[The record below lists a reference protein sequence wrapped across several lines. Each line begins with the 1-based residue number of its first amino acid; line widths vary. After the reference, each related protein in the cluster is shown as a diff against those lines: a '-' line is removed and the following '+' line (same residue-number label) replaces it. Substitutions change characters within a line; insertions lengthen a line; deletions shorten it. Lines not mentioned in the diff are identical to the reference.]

1 MNLPICL
8 LVDNGSLRPEAVLG
22 MRRVAQKLSSAS
34 SFVVRAVSL
43 LHSDKIAPS
52 KLNHENGVTIE
63 TFLASEQGSNEKKL
77 LVLPFFLGPS
87 RGITEWLREK
97 LKDWE
102 QKKSGRSFKILD
114 TLYLGNEKIL
124 AQALDQ
130 QIEQV
135 RLENKLPNPHV
146 AMVDHGTPVFEV
158 NQVRERVGMELNK
171 LFLKG
176 DFTFSTCSMERREG
190 DEFAFNDPLLE
201 QVLAKWGRLGVEQ
214 VVLALFFLL
223 PGRHAGK
230 NGDLVEICKDA
241 EKKFPQMKIFQ
252 TLPLGEEN
260 IIFEILMGRLNAEL
274 VEEC

>member
-43 LHSDKIAPS
+43 LHSDKIVPS

-63 TFLASEQGSNEKKL
+63 TFLASEQGRNEKKL

-87 RGITEWLREK
+87 RGITEWLTEK

-102 QKKSGRSFKILD
+102 QKKRGRSFKILD

-135 RLENKLPNPHV
+135 RLENKLANPHV

-158 NQVRERVGMELNK
+158 NQVRERVGMELNT
-171 LFLKG
+171 LFLKR

-223 PGRHAGK
+223 PGRHAGE

>member
-1 MNLPICL
+1 
-8 LVDNGSLRPEAVLG
+8 

-63 TFLASEQGSNEKKL
+63 TFLASEQGRNEKKL

-171 LFLKG
+171 LFVKG

>member
-1 MNLPICL
+1 
-8 LVDNGSLRPEAVLG
+8 

-34 SFVVRAVSL
+34 SFVVQAVSL
-43 LHSDKIAPS
+43 LHSDKIVPS

-63 TFLASEQGSNEKKL
+63 TFLASEQGRNEKKL

-87 RGITEWLREK
+87 RGITEWLMEK
-97 LKDWE
+97 LQDWE

-135 RLENKLPNPHV
+135 RLENKLANPYV

-158 NQVRERVGMELNK
+158 NQVRERVGIELNK

-223 PGRHAGK
+223 PGRHAGE

>member
-8 LVDNGSLRPEAVLG
+8 LVDNGSLRPEAVLA

-43 LHSDKIAPS
+43 LHSDKISPS
-52 KLNHENGVTIE
+52 KLNHEDGATIE
-63 TFLASEQGSNEKKL
+63 TFLASEQGRNEKKL

-97 LKDWE
+97 LQDWE

-124 AQALDQ
+124 AKALDQ

-146 AMVDHGTPVFEV
+146 AMVDHGTPVIEV
-158 NQVRERVGMELNK
+158 NQVRERVGMELNT

-214 VVLALFFLL
+214 VVLAMFFLL
-223 PGRHAGK
+223 PGRHAGE